1 MLGSQSEKGQL
12 KQEVEGMERFC
23 KDVVE
28 ITTSQAKEINAL
40 QKTNLE
46 LFAWVEEAKSIDV
59 RVKNPRCDKQLNRH
73 FFVMLVLSCYSIL
86 FSMSLF
92 QRVCFCHIVHY
103 Q

>member
-1 MLGSQSEKGQL
+1 L
-12 KQEVEGMERFC
+12 KQEVEGIERFC

-59 RVKNPRCDKQLNRH
+59 RVKNPR
-73 FFVMLVLSCYSIL
+73 
-86 FSMSLF
+86 
-92 QRVCFCHIVHY
+92 
-103 Q
+103 